1 VADVLQNRDGISAQ
15 MADFAARVS
24 QGHIGRA
31 KYLATNESVRSNRGV
46 IMKLPTQLGSIA
58 AAFAAAQ
65 TLVDLATDEANTAS
79 DMRDEKEVIAL
90 QEAYGKGATGRGMAT
105 GASKAVKELE
115 KEQKALR
122 SELFEMIDGEGEVD
136 DKGNFILELPE
147 EVDGFH
153 SLIKQRRVTRKID
166 ELKAEEVITAHGM
179 EDTLYKTI
187 RVVDEDAL
195 MAALYNEELT
205 EAEIDEMYPQNVVW
219 ALVLKK

>member
-1 VADVLQNRDGISAQ
+1 
-15 MADFAARVS
+15 
-24 QGHIGRA
+24 
-31 KYLATNESVRSNRGV
+31 
-46 IMKLPTQLGSIA
+46 
-58 AAFAAAQ
+58 
-65 TLVDLATDEANTAS
+65 
-79 DMRDEKEVIAL
+79 
-90 QEAYGKGATGRGMAT
+90 
-105 GASKAVKELE
+105 
-115 KEQKALR
+115 
-122 SELFEMIDGEGEVD
+122 MIDGEGEVD